1 MNPGKY
7 AVRST
12 DKFHAV
18 STILQIHRRSHWRC
32 SIKKAFLKNFAIFT
46 GKHMCWSLSWSNFI
60 KKNSNTGVCY
70 EYCNLLKNTYFGE
83 HLRAAASRYIS
94 KKKKLWLKTKKT
106 WICNVTDKKTET
118 KNKKLGLKKRNT
130 LDLSVFI
137 SNTGINEPENLWIR
151 TLFTQCKNWGNFH

>member
-1 MNPGKY
+1 M
-7 AVRST
+7 
-12 DKFHAV
+12 
-18 STILQIHRRSHWRC
+18 L
-32 SIKKAFLKNFAIFT
+32 FLKTLQYSQENICVGVSPGAT
-46 GKHMCWSLSWSNFI
+46 LL
-60 KKNSNTGVCY
+60 KKTLTQVFCY
-70 EYCNLLKNTYFGE
+70 EYCKLLKNTYFGE

-130 LDLSVFI
+130 LEISVFI